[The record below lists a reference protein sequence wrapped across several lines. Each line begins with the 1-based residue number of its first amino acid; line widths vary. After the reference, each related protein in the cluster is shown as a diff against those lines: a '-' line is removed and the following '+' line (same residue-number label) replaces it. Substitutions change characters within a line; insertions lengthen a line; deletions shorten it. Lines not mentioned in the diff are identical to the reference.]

1 MSRREPLK
9 LNKLE
14 ALRQPGET
22 LSGTTIR
29 LVALEA
35 GVRGAAG
42 LSYLRLRAV
51 RRAAEAEPGER
62 GCKREW
68 AS

>member
-35 GVRGAAG
+35 GGRPRRGAAE
-42 LSYLRLRAV
+42 LFEAKSRPA
-51 RRAAEAEPGER
+51 RRG
-62 GCKREW
+62 G
-68 AS
+68 